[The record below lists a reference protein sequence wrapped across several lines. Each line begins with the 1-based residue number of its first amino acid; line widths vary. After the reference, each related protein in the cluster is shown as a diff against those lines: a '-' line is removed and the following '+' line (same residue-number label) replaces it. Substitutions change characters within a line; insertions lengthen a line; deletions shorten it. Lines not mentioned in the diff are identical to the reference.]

1 MRLDMSKTGQG
12 AFSVTVDDDGTTI
25 ANGRTFKTPQEP
37 MTSSYQVDAADLAPG
52 IFVMPWKMLAVAS
65 GLNS

>member
-25 ANGRTFKTPQEP
+25 ANGRTFKTPQEAYDFFLP
-37 MTSSYQVDAADLAPG
+37 
-52 IFVMPWKMLAVAS
+52 S
-65 GLNS
+65 GRGGFSAWNICYALEDVGCCIRAE